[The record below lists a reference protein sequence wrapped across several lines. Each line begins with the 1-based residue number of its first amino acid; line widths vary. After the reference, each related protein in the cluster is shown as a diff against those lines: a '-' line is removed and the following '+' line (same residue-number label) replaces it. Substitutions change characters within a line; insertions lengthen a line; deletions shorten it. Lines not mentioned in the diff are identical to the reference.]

1 MIKNVFIPEKIGNN
15 YLFPKRV
22 LAFELTKTSAYAT
35 QILFKGKTTTIEK
48 FLLETFENNN
58 GSSYETK
65 ASAAIRKIVE
75 QADAIDEIRLAI
87 SSSQLF
93 YKSIRLPFIN
103 REKIE
108 LVIAYEIEQ
117 LLPFTIDNAVIDFVI
132 TSENKRDGSSQIIA
146 AAAPKTYIK
155 NQIDLFQIAG
165 VDPAIITVDMF
176 ALYGLYT
183 LLPKYNSLPGGTVL
197 VDIGTYETRV
207 AFIFNGQLRSIR
219 TINKGIIDFAKHVA
233 QELKIT
239 SADALDQIVRYG
251 LQRADSPTYIQA
263 LHDSI
268 NGLMQELSFTLT
280 SFSSQ
285 SADITINRMYL
296 LGLGATITDIATPI
310 SNSTRID
317 THLFDCN
324 ELLLKPGY
332 SSKIKSTIPYTHII
346 SLATALDTQVM
357 QDVNLRK
364 DDLATDQSKH
374 SNRALII
381 TAGLAGA
388 ILLLTFGSMLWQV
401 SKWRSELY
409 NSNKEAVTA
418 LQDAFK
424 IDADT
429 TDLETV
435 IDDSRRE
442 LQEKEKLW
450 FSLGPSR
457 MSFLKY
463 LMELTTTLDK
473 DMLGLRIEKLTIN
486 HDSLLLRASVKNFDA
501 LQIMMRDL
509 KKSKLLNDF
518 KPLDETNFTL
528 DIKLSQTMQD
538 E

>member
-22 LAFELTKTSAYAT
+22 LAFELTKTSVYAT
-35 QILFKGKTTTIEK
+35 QILFKGATTTIEK
-48 FLLETFENNN
+48 FLQETFENNN
-58 GSSYETK
+58 GSTYETK
-65 ASAAIRKIVE
+65 ASAAIRKLVE
-75 QADAIDEIRLAI
+75 QADSIDEFRLAI
-87 SSSQLF
+87 SSSQLI
-93 YKSIRLPFIN
+93 YKSIKLPFVN

-108 LVIAYEIEQ
+108 LVIGYEIEQ
-117 LLPFTIDNAVIDFVI
+117 LLPFSTDNAVIDFVI
-132 TSENKRDGSSQIIA
+132 TSENTQDSSSQVIA

-155 NQIDLFQIAG
+155 NQLDIFEMAG
-165 VDPAIITVDMF
+165 IDPAIITVDMF

-183 LLPKYNSLPGGTVL
+183 ILPKYASLPGGTVL
-197 VDIGTYETRV
+197 LDLGTYETRV
-207 AFIFNGQLRSIR
+207 ALIVNNQLRSIR
-219 TINKGIIDFAKHVA
+219 TINKGISDFAKQVA
-233 QELKIT
+233 QDLKI
-239 SADALDQIVRYG
+239 SVPDALDQIIRFG
-251 LQRADSPTYIQA
+251 LQRPDSPTYSQA
-263 LHDSI
+263 LLDSV
-268 NGLMQELSFTLT
+268 NSLTKELSFTLT

-285 SADITINRMYL
+285 SSDISINRMYL
-296 LGLGATITDIATPI
+296 LGLGATIPDIATAI
-310 SNSTRID
+310 SNNLRID

-324 ELLLKPGY
+324 ELLLKTGY
-332 SSKIKSTIPYTHII
+332 SSKIKSSVPYTHII
-346 SLATALDTQVM
+346 SLATALDTFIT

-364 DDLATDQSKH
+364 NDLATDESKH
-374 SNRALII
+374 SNRALLI
-381 TAGLAGA
+381 TAGLGLAV
-388 ILLLTFGSMLWQV
+388 LLSVIGSMLWQTRTW
-401 SKWRSELY
+401 SSELY

-435 IDDSRRE
+435 IDDARRE

-450 FSLGPSR
+450 FSLGSSR

-463 LMELTTTLDK
+463 LMELTTALDK
-473 DMLGLRIEKLTIN
+473 DMLGLRIEKLTLN
-486 HDSLLLRASVKNFDA
+486 HDSLQLRASVKNFDA

-528 DIKLSQTMQD
+528 DIKLSPTMQD